1 MAATLRDVARL
12 AGVSTSTVSR
22 ALSLPDLVNPATR
35 ARVRTAADSLGYEP
49 NKAARGL
56 ITGRTGNIGL
66 VLPDLANP
74 FFPSVVKG
82 VQARARA
89 ADVAVFVADTD
100 EDVAAERDLVR
111 ALAKQVDGLILCSP
125 RAEAAHLKAIAADTT
140 VVLLNRL
147 VDDLPAVVFDHED
160 GMRQAVAHLAA
171 LGHRRIAWVGGP
183 AASWSS
189 DQRGQGLS
197 QASAAHGVDLVEV
210 GHFPPHYDG
219 GMAAAD
225 QVVATGAT
233 AVIAYNDLVAIG
245 LLARLHAR
253 NIPVPTRLSVVGIDD
268 IAMSAMSHPAL
279 TTIRLPKQQAGRLA
293 VELLLTLLDHPATTP
308 ERRVLPGDLL
318 VRASTTEAPR
328 PQRTLGGPSDGD
340 A

>member
-1 MAATLRDVARL
+1 MAATIRDVARL

-22 ALSLPDLVNPATR
+22 ALSVPDLVNPATR
-35 ARVRTAADSLGYEP
+35 AKVRSAADSLDYAP

-56 ITGRTGNIGL
+56 ITGRTGNLGL

-89 ADVAVFVADTD
+89 ADLAVFVADTD
-100 EDVAAERDLVR
+100 EDVAAETGLVR
-111 ALAKQVDGLILCSP
+111 ALAQQVDGLVLCSP
-125 RAEAAHLKAIAADTT
+125 RAGADELAKIAADTT

-147 VDDLPAVVFDHED
+147 VDDLPAVVFDHAD
-160 GMRQAVAHLAA
+160 GMRQAVAHLVA
-171 LGHRRIAWVGGP
+171 LGHRRIAWVSGP

-189 DQRGQGLS
+189 EQRGQGLA
-197 QASAAHGVDLVEV
+197 QAAADQGVELVEV

-233 AVIAYNDLVAIG
+233 AVITYNDLVAIG
-245 LLARLHAR
+245 LLARLHGRGIA
-253 NIPVPTRLSVVGIDD
+253 VPDELSVVGIDD
-268 IAMSAMSHPAL
+268 IAMAAMARPAL
-279 TTIRLPKQQAGRLA
+279 TTIRLPKERAGRLA
-293 VELLLTLLDHPATTP
+293 VELLLTLLDHATAADEP
-308 ERRVLPGDLL
+308 PVRRVLRGDLM
-318 VRASTTEAPR
+318 VRASTGVPPR
-328 PQRTLGGPSDGD
+328 
-340 A
+340 

>member
-1 MAATLRDVARL
+1 VDVAATLRDVARL

-22 ALSLPDLVNPATR
+22 ALSLPELVNPATR

-82 VQARARA
+82 VQARARS

-100 EDVAAERDLVR
+100 EDVAAEMDLVR

-125 RAEAAHLKAIAADTT
+125 RAEAEHLKAIAADTT

-197 QASAAHGVDLVEV
+197 QASAAHGVDFVEV

-233 AVIAYNDLVAIG
+233 AVIAYNVLVAIG

-293 VELLLTLLDHPATTP
+293 VELLLTLLDNPATTP

-318 VRASTTEAPR
+318 VRASTTEAP
-328 PQRTLGGPSDGD
+328 Q
-340 A
+340 

>member
-12 AGVSTSTVSR
+12 AGVSASTVSR

-35 ARVRTAADSLGYEP
+35 ARVRSAADSLGYEP

-56 ITGRTGNIGL
+56 ITGRTGNLGL
-66 VLPDLANP
+66 VLPDLGNP

-89 ADVAVFVADTD
+89 ADAAVFVADTD
-100 EDVAAERDLVR
+100 EDVAAEIGLIR
-111 ALAKQVDGLILCSP
+111 ALAQQVDGLVLCSP
-125 RAEAAHLKAIAADTT
+125 RAEADDLKAIAGDTT

-197 QASAAHGVDLVEV
+197 QASADHGVELIEV

-253 NIPVPTRLSVVGIDD
+253 GIAVPERISVVGIDD
-268 IAMSAMSHPAL
+268 IAMAAMARPAL
-279 TTIRLPKQQAGRLA
+279 TTIRLPKEQAGRLA
-293 VELLLTLLDHPATTP
+293 VELLLILLDNPATTP
-308 ERRVLPGDLL
+308 ERRTLQGDLM
-318 VRASTTEAPR
+318 VRASTAEPPR
-328 PQRTLGGPSDGD
+328 
-340 A
+340 